1 MKRLIFSATT
11 SGTGKTTICCGVQ
24 RALKNRG
31 INVQPFKVG
40 PDYIDTEYHF
50 LASGNKSR
58 NLDEF
63 MLPKEEIE
71 FLFARS
77 AGKADISIVEGVM
90 GLYDG
95 LGARYDYCSTASM
108 AKILDCPV
116 ILIIDAKSMAASSAA
131 LVLGYMNLDP
141 RIKIAGVI
149 ANNVSTESHFNIV
162 KWAIE
167 TYTGVPVLG
176 RIPKD
181 EKFTLSSRHLGLTP
195 SVEVQDLDEKLDYI
209 AGVVEKYLDFDKLIE
224 ISSEEPIEY
233 DAHRRDRIK
242 DITNV
247 RMGIAFDKAFNF
259 YYQDSLELLEEMGVE
274 LVKFSPLS
282 DEMLPENID
291 GIFLGGGF
299 PEVFAKELSEN
310 RALLQEIKKRSEE
323 GMPIYAECGGLM
335 YLGSELENLEGEFFQ
350 MTGILNG
357 KSVMSQRLKRFGYCE
372 GVAEGE
378 SVISE
383 RSGSVRGH
391 EFHYSD
397 FISDLPTIYRMEKKM
412 TDGSIKRWGGGYQQ
426 GNTLGTYLHT
436 HFAGDYEM
444 ALHFIRRM
452 EEYRQK

>member
-24 RALKNRG
+24 RALRNRG
-31 INVQPFKVG
+31 IKVQPFKVG

-50 LASGNKSR
+50 HASGNKSR

-71 FLFARS
+71 FLFAKS
-77 AGKADISIVEGVM
+77 ASKADVSIVEGVM

-141 RIKIAGVI
+141 GIKIAGVI

-195 SVEVQDLDEKLDYI
+195 SVEIQDLDEKLDYI
-209 AGVVEKYLDFDKLIE
+209 AGVVEKYLDLDKLME
-224 ISSEEPIEY
+224 ISNKEPIGY
-233 DAHRRDRIK
+233 DAHRRSRIR

-282 DEMLPENID
+282 DKMLPENID

-310 RALLQEIKKRSEE
+310 KSLLQEIKKRSEE

-335 YLGSELENLEGEFFQ
+335 YLGSELENLDGEFFR

-372 GVAEGE
+372 GVAEGG

-412 TDGSIKRWGGGYQQ
+412 TDGTIKRWGGGYQK

-444 ALHFIRRM
+444 ALHFIRKM